1 MSKRSK
7 FFKVNQPYLLKGATY
22 NQDNRPSLKV
32 NLPMNNQFNLNM
44 WYGQISN
51 CHYKEPKDI
60 TTIFTAFRPKHCIII
75 ISILIIKILKYF
87 DIFNNNGRWLWI
99 SQKKK

>member
-7 FFKVNQPYLLKGATY
+7 FFKVNQPYLLERVNY
-22 NQDNRPSLKV
+22 NQDNRSSWKV
-32 NLPMNNQFNLNM
+32 NLSMNNQFNLNM

-60 TTIFTAFRPKHCIII
+60 TAMFTAFKPKHCIII
-75 ISILIIKILKYF
+75 ISILIIKISNVF
-87 DIFNNNGRWLWI
+87 SHFEQQW
-99 SQKKK
+99 